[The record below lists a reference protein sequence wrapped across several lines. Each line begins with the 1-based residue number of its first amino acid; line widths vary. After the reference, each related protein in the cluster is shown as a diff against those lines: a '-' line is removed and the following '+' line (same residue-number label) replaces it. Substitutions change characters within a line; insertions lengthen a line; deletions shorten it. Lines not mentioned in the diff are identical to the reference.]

1 MKRIKKV
8 MFILSKTL
16 LISCLTACSTQG
28 NITPS
33 NEGEENIESPPRQ
46 VVIQVVPIRMM

>member
-33 NEGEENIESPPRQ
+33 NEGEENIESPPGK
-46 VVIQVVPIRMM
+46 